1 MTLVRKTLI
10 SAICLI
16 GLCSVQCAAFAA
28 DAAVLADR
36 HQAKGLGC
44 VMCHGTDKPEP
55 FAEVPADKC
64 LACHGSRAALAKKT
78 EKWGKRN
85 PHDNH
90 LGEVECSVCHKGH
103 QKSASYCSN
112 CHKDFTMPMK

>member
-1 MTLVRKTLI
+1 MTLFYKTLI
-10 SAICLI
+10 SSICLFGFCAI
-16 GLCSVQCAAFAA
+16 QCSALAA
-28 DAAVLADR
+28 DAPVLAER
-36 HQAKGLGC
+36 HKAKGVGC
-44 VMCHGTDKPEP
+44 IMCHGTEKPEP
-55 FAEVPADKC
+55 FAEVSADKC
-64 LACHGSRAALAKKT
+64 LACHGPRDALAKKT